1 MNKVMNFFTGILLAF
16 LLNQSVFGQELLSE
30 DGFFSGRI
38 SKINKEIAVIRVKVN
53 FDNIKYLNPKDKIE
67 FWDEK
72 NSSLKCKS
80 YIVGR
85 TSDYLLLKV
94 SDINYC
100 QKYLHFTTGAYFKFF
115 SEDLVNN
122 VKMGRE
128 VVGILIKK
136 RLAVQG
142 QMQLKEKEL
151 RNHIERVNTVNARY
165 KTLREKLEQEWQ
177 KELSGL
183 DEDRV
188 YALRSFK
195 DLERRRDEIEQKL
208 EQYKLSDENLT
219 LDRWSLDSNL
229 YFKK

>member
-1 MNKVMNFFTGILLAF
+1 MKFTTSLFIMF
-16 LLNQSVFGQELLSE
+16 LITQSVVAQELFSE
-30 DGFFSGRI
+30 EGFFSGRI
-38 SKINKEIAVIRVKVN
+38 SKINKQISVIRVKVD
-53 FDNIKYLNPKDKIE
+53 FDNIKYLNPKDKVE

-72 NSSLKCKS
+72 NPSQKCKS
-80 YIVGR
+80 YIAGR

-94 SDINYC
+94 SDIQYC
-100 QKYLHFTTGAYFKFF
+100 QKYLYFTTGAYFKFF

-128 VVGILIKK
+128 VVSILIKK

-142 QMQLKEKEL
+142 QMELKEKEL
-151 RNHIERVNTVNARY
+151 RNHIERVNTINARY

-177 KELSGL
+177 KELNGL

-208 EQYKLSDENLT
+208 EQYKLNDENLT